1 LTYTALALMAKW
13 AVVMRIPISTTGS
26 RGFSVIELLVVL
38 LIIGV
43 IASIAT
49 LSINTAR
56 PSTTQIL
63 YSQLQ
68 NQLELAQKIA
78 QLKNIHLR
86 LIVET
91 SQSTVE
97 QLNPITQ
104 QWFESTE
111 IPSLQYQDILV
122 QSSVG
127 QIIISPSGYTTPA
140 ILSVTLGNESY
151 QLNNQ

>member
-1 LTYTALALMAKW
+1 MAKW
-13 AVVMRIPISTTGS
+13 AAVMRIPTSATGS
-26 RGFSVIELLVVL
+26 KGFTLIELLIVL

-68 NQLELAQKIA
+68 NQLQLAQKIA
-78 QLKNIHLR
+78 QLKNINLR
-86 LIVET
+86 LTVET

-104 QWFESTE
+104 QWFENTE

-122 QSSVG
+122 QSSVE

-140 ILSVTLGNESY
+140 ILSVALGSESY
-151 QLNNQ
+151 QFNSQ